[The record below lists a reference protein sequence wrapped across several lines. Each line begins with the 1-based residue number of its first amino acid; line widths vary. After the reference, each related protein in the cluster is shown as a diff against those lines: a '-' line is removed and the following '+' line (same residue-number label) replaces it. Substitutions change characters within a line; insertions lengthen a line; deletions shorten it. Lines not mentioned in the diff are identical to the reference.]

1 MNESETKREDP
12 NGGTTRRGPRLMERV
27 MHERWAIPRSM
38 RRPLV
43 KRLGAIIR
51 DTEAPARDVLAA
63 VSAILAASKIN
74 LANIAMTIKV
84 QEVEEL
90 KQRIAELER
99 VLDVREANQGGHR

>member
-1 MNESETKREDP
+1 MNESENKREDR
-12 NGGTTRRGPRLMERV
+12 NSGTTRRGPRLMKRV

-38 RRPLV
+38 RQPLIE
-43 KRLGAIIR
+43 RLGEIVR

-63 VSAILAASKIN
+63 VSAILAASQIN

-90 KQRIAELER
+90 KQRLEEVER
-99 VLDVREANQGGHR
+99 IIDARDASQGGHH

>member
-1 MNESETKREDP
+1 MNESEKKLEVCKS
-12 NGGTTRRGPRLMERV
+12 GMKERGPRLMERV

-43 KRLGAIIR
+43 KRLGEIVR

-84 QEVEEL
+84 QEIEEL
-90 KQRIAELER
+90 KQCLEKLER
-99 VLDVREANQGGHR
+99 ILDVREANQGGHR

>member
-1 MNESETKREDP
+1 MNESENNREDR
-12 NGGTTRRGPRLMERV
+12 NSGTTRRGPRLMERV
-27 MHERWAIPRSM
+27 LRERWAIPGSL

-43 KRLGAIIR
+43 ERLGEIVR

-99 VLDVREANQGGHR
+99 VLEVREANQGGHR

>member
-1 MNESETKREDP
+1 MNESESKREDR

-43 KRLGAIIR
+43 ERLGAIIR

-99 VLDVREANQGGHR
+99 VLEVREANQGGHR